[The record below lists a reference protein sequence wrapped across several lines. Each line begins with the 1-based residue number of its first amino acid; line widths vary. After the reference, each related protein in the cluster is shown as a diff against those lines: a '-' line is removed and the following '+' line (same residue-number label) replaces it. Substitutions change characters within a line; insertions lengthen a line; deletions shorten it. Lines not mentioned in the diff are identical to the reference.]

1 MYKGMLLFIVG
12 LIMYM
17 AGIYLST
24 IWAAVGTAIG
34 VFGGLLMGI
43 STYFYSLNAKRKS

>member
-1 MYKGMLLFIVG
+1 MYKGMLLFTGG

-24 IWAAVGTAIG
+24 KWTAVGAAIG
-34 VFGGLLMGI
+34 VLGGMLMGA
-43 STYFYSLNAKRKS
+43 SSYFYITKRKNQ

>member
-1 MYKGMLLFIVG
+1 MYKGMLLFTGG

-24 IWAAVGTAIG
+24 IWVMPSAAIG
-34 VFGGLLMGI
+34 VSGGILMGA
-43 STYFYSLNAKRKS
+43 STYLLALKKRRDS

>member
-1 MYKGMLLFIVG
+1 MKKGFTVFFIG

-24 IWAAVGTAIG
+24 IWTAPGAALG
-34 VFGGLLMGI
+34 VLGGILMGA
-43 STYFYSLNAKRKS
+43 STYFYVMNRKRQS

>member
-1 MYKGMLLFIVG
+1 MYKGMLLFIFG

-24 IWAAVGTAIG
+24 KWTAIG
-34 VFGGLLMGI
+34 ASIGVLGGVLMGA
-43 STYFYSLNAKRKS
+43 STFFYITKRRNQ

>member
-1 MYKGMLLFIVG
+1 MKKGTLLFIGG

-24 IWAAVGTAIG
+24 IWTVAGSAIG
-34 VFGGLLMGI
+34 VLGGMMMGA
-43 STYFYSLNAKRKS
+43 STYFYVMNNKRQS

>member
-1 MYKGMLLFIVG
+1 MNKGILLFIVG

-24 IWAAVGTAIG
+24 IWVMIGATIG
-34 VFGGLLMGI
+34 VSGGILMGA
-43 STYFYSLNAKRKS
+43 STYLLALKKRRDS

>member
-1 MYKGMLLFIVG
+1 MNKGMLLFIFG

-24 IWAAVGTAIG
+24 IWVVTGAAIG
-34 VFGGLLMGI
+34 VSGGILMGA
-43 STYFYSLNAKRKS
+43 STYFLAMKKRRDS